1 MNLKELNK
9 SVDEYSITLQ
19 EMNNTA
25 ETELSYL
32 IDRLVQRITDKH
44 STPLV
49 VSKLALNYAL
59 LTSGRSIMNNVQKYL
74 DYNPQFFTNFDI
86 PKKNKPKKNKS

>member
-9 SVDEYSITLQ
+9 SVDEYSIKLQ

-25 ETELSYL
+25 ETEMSYR
-32 IDRLVQRITDKH
+32 IDRLVQQITDKH
-44 STPLV
+44 NTPLV

-74 DYNPQFFTNFDI
+74 DDNPQFFTNFDI
-86 PKKNKPKKNKS
+86 PRKNKP